1 MLWALGPVGGGI
13 DSPVE
18 QVSAIPFGGTTGK
31 MTPPTCTIKRRAN
44 SLDEHSLERAQRMAG
59 KRNLD
64 TMEIFPFSVYLKIA
78 FQPIHPT

>member
-1 MLWALGPVGGGI
+1 MGSWSCRGWYGQSSRAGLRYPLWWYYR
-13 DSPVE
+13 
-18 QVSAIPFGGTTGK
+18 K